1 MGVGVTGLSL
11 ALLGAA
17 PAQAGDEF
25 EDGFKDELG
34 RIAAHE
40 AVRGGRQIL
49 ASFLLGGGPQPVAA
63 PYREPAPAYYPESY
77 GYAPEPYGQVSY
89 HRHDH
94 YHHYPTPV
102 VYYDRGGH
110 WDGGHG
116 WKHGHR
122 KAHRHHRGCHH

>member
-49 ASFLLGGGPQPVAA
+49 ASILLGGPQPVAA
-63 PYREPAPAYYPESY
+63 PAAYHEPAPAYYPESY
-77 GYAPEPYGQVSY
+77 GYAPQPYGQVSY
-89 HRHDH
+89 HQHDH
-94 YHHYPTPV
+94 YHYYPAPV
-102 VYYDRGGH
+102 VYYDRGDH
-110 WDGGHG
+110 WDRGHG
-116 WKHGHR
+116 WKHKG
-122 KAHRHHRGCHH
+122 HRHHRGCHH